1 MHPGSSVV
9 LLALI
14 LACSAAGPAAA
25 QDEAAA
31 AACANEVQ
39 RLADAFAIEGGD
51 SGEMGAAIADEPGAR
66 KGASLGRQERQ
77 RVSDLVARARQ
88 AGEQGDG
95 QGCLQHLAETRALL
109 REAGL
114 GGGQP
119 GTADGTGAI
128 TDGSTGGEGPGATGT
143 TNQPRRAPSGTTG
156 AGSVGG
162 GGSSSSTSSSGGGG
176 SSGGS

>member
-1 MHPGSSVV
+1 MHPGSLVV

-14 LACSAAGPAAA
+14 MACSAARPAAA
-25 QDEAAA
+25 QGEAE
-31 AACANEVQ
+31 ACANEVQ
-39 RLADAFAIEGGD
+39 RLADAFAIEGGGGG
-51 SGEMGAAIADEPGAR
+51 GEMGAAIADQPGAR
-66 KGASLGRQERQ
+66 KGASLGQQERQ
-77 RVSDLVARARQ
+77 RVGDLVARARQ

-95 QGCLQHLAETRALL
+95 QACLQHLAETRALL

-156 AGSVGG
+156 AGGVGG
-162 GGSSSSTSSSGGGG
+162 GGGSTSSSGGGG